1 MIVLIKDRM
10 LNKEQTEYLSESIT
24 DTYSSP
30 EELAQHLDLGIEML
44 FYIEEGTFSRKDIQ
58 DVVFS
63 IRVITNT
70 LRKGK

>member
-1 MIVLIKDRM
+1 MIVLIQDPM

-24 DTYSSP
+24 DTYGSP
-30 EELAQHLDLGIEML
+30 EELARHLDLGIEML
-44 FYIEEGTFSRKDIQ
+44 FYIEEDTFSRKDIQ

-63 IRVITNT
+63 IRIITNT